1 MDKEENK
8 KDEVVKKEVN
18 NENKEPTIKIKIGTV
33 GNFML
38 AFFVVLII
46 GTGSLTY
53 YLIHNAKNDYDRQ
66 YNEILSNITQTQ
78 KVEGNTTEE
87 NVSSIGDLIDSAL
100 SNVVADTSTDT
111 TNTNT
116 LIDSTDTRKT
126 ANQELVVL
134 YKGLI
139 LDNANF
145 DENTLKYIDPTKA
158 DADKYVI
165 TYYSYENYSFKE
177 AKLGV
182 LSQKVY
188 DNSVKIDNVGK
199 VAISEEYEAVPR
211 QIKVVNTV
219 PSIISD
225 NNPLVKDYDTVKTIS
240 TDFDGNGTEEYILIL
255 KNTKTGFSK
264 ITFIDSKGEKV
275 ADLASIEK
283 SKWRQDTNNE
293 FYLGIDNVEILDI
306 NNDGVMEILV
316 EIPHSTG
323 DPTVSLLKYNNGE
336 LQGKT
341 NIECSLLS
349 E

>member
-18 NENKEPTIKIKIGTV
+18 NENKEPTVKIKIGTV

-78 KVEGNTTEE
+78 PVDENTTE

-100 SNVVADTSTDT
+100 SNVVADSTADSI
-111 TNTNT
+111 NTNT

-139 LDNANF
+139 LDNTNF
-145 DENTLKYIDPTKA
+145 DENTLKYIDSTKA

>member
-8 KDEVVKKEVN
+8 KEEVVKKEVN

-78 KVEGNTTEE
+78 QVEENTTEE

-100 SNVVADTSTDT
+100 SNVVADTSTNT

-139 LDNANF
+139 LDNTNF
-145 DENTLKYIDPTKA
+145 DENTLKYIDSTKA

-283 SKWRQDTNNE
+283 SKWKQDANNE
-293 FYLGIDNVEILDI
+293 YYLGIDNVEILDI

>member
-78 KVEGNTTEE
+78 QVEENTTEE

-145 DENTLKYIDPTKA
+145 DENTLKYIDSTKA

-188 DNSVKIDNVGK
+188 DNSVKIDNVG
-199 VAISEEYEAVPR
+199 VPR

>member
-8 KDEVVKKEVN
+8 KEEVVKKEVN

-78 KVEGNTTEE
+78 QVEENTTEE

-100 SNVVADTSTDT
+100 SNVVADTSTNT

-139 LDNANF
+139 LDNTNF
-145 DENTLKYIDPTKA
+145 DENTLKYIDSTKA

-255 KNTKTGFSK
+255 KNTQTGFSK

-283 SKWRQDTNNE
+283 SKWKQDANNE
-293 FYLGIDNVEILDI
+293 YYLGIDNVEILDI

>member
-78 KVEGNTTEE
+78 QVEENTTEE

-145 DENTLKYIDPTKA
+145 EYRKYA
-158 DADKYVI
+158 
-165 TYYSYENYSFKE
+165 
-177 AKLGV
+177 
-182 LSQKVY
+182 
-188 DNSVKIDNVGK
+188 
-199 VAISEEYEAVPR
+199 
-211 QIKVVNTV
+211 
-219 PSIISD
+219 
-225 NNPLVKDYDTVKTIS
+225 
-240 TDFDGNGTEEYILIL
+240 
-255 KNTKTGFSK
+255 
-264 ITFIDSKGEKV
+264 
-275 ADLASIEK
+275 
-283 SKWRQDTNNE
+283 
-293 FYLGIDNVEILDI
+293 
-306 NNDGVMEILV
+306 
-316 EIPHSTG
+316 
-323 DPTVSLLKYNNGE
+323 
-336 LQGKT
+336 
-341 NIECSLLS
+341 
-349 E
+349 

>member
-18 NENKEPTIKIKIGTV
+18 NENKEPTIKI
-33 GNFML
+33 
-38 AFFVVLII
+38 
-46 GTGSLTY
+46 
-53 YLIHNAKNDYDRQ
+53 
-66 YNEILSNITQTQ
+66 NITQTQ
-78 KVEGNTTEE
+78 QVEENTTEE

>member
-8 KDEVVKKEVN
+8 KEEFVKKEVN

-78 KVEGNTTEE
+78 QVEENTTEE

-100 SNVVADTSTDT
+100 SNVVADTSTNT

-145 DENTLKYIDPTKA
+145 DENTLKYIDSTKA

-199 VAISEEYEAVPR
+199 VAISEEYDAVPR

>member
-66 YNEILSNITQTQ
+66 YNEILSNITQIQ
-78 KVEGNTTEE
+78 PVDENTTE

>member
-78 KVEGNTTEE
+78 QVEENTTEE

-145 DENTLKYIDPTKA
+145 DENTLKYIDSTKA

>member
-78 KVEGNTTEE
+78 QVEENTTEE

-199 VAISEEYEAVPR
+199 VAISEEYDAVPR

>member
-8 KDEVVKKEVN
+8 KEEVVKKEVN

-78 KVEGNTTEE
+78 QVEENTTEE

-100 SNVVADTSTDT
+100 SNVVADTSTNT

-145 DENTLKYIDPTKA
+145 DENTLKYIDSTKA

-283 SKWRQDTNNE
+283 SKWKQDANNE
-293 FYLGIDNVEILDI
+293 YYLGIDNVEILDI